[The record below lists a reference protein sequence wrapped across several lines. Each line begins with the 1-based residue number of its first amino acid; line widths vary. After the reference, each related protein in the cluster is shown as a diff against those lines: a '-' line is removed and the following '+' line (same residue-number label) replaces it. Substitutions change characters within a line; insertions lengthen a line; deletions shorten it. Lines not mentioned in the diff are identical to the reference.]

1 MQMGYA
7 LPMTERITITLPD
20 GLVEELDRLA
30 AEAGTSRSGI
40 IREASSAY
48 VAQRRSEQRDAAL
61 RAATDETLALFA
73 EMRRTP
79 PLDDRPTL
87 EILREM
93 RGPLGRDAKAEK

>member
-1 MQMGYA
+1 MQLWYA
-7 LPMTERITITLPD
+7 LSMSDRITITLPD
-20 GLVEELDRLA
+20 GLVDELDRLA

-40 IREASSAY
+40 IREASETY
-48 VAQRRSEQRDAAL
+48 VVEKRDARRDAAL
-61 RAATDETLALFA
+61 RSSMDDTLALFA

-93 RGPLGRDAKAEK
+93 RGPLDRDVKVEE